1 MSDTQY
7 VQIKGLIEWAKVFE
21 TNRDLKG
28 PNGVFE
34 SHGGACTVDLLVDEE
49 NLKVL
54 EDTNSQLPKN
64 VRQKGAEENGL
75 FRVRFKRKW
84 DAPYTYGGAPQVVH
98 ADGVTAWDI
107 EEDGLIGNG
116 STGVVLASVYNAKG
130 LWGTRLDGVQVIDPV
145 EYDSGDDGDYTPKPR
160 FQDHSKSAAPT
171 PAKAKSKPAPKK
183 KEDLEDEIPF

>member
-1 MSDTQY
+1 
-7 VQIKGLIEWAKVFE
+7 
-21 TNRDLKG
+21 
-28 PNGVFE
+28 
-34 SHGGACTVDLLVDEE
+34 
-49 NLKVL
+49 
-54 EDTNSQLPKN
+54 
-64 VRQKGAEENGL
+64 
-75 FRVRFKRKW
+75 
-84 DAPYTYGGAPQVVH
+84 
-98 ADGVTAWDI
+98 
-107 EEDGLIGNG
+107 LIGNG